1 MAMSREAAETFGL
14 QVLAWLAGNGE
25 LMPVFMG
32 ATGVGV
38 DEVRDRAGDAA
49 FLASVLDFLLMDDAW
64 IIQACDALS
73 VPYETPRAA
82 RAMLPGGRE
91 VHWT

>member
-1 MAMSREAAETFGL
+1 MAISREAAETLGL
-14 QVLAWLAGNGE
+14 QVLAWLAGHE
-25 LMPVFMG
+25 TLMPVFLG
-32 ATGVGV
+32 ATGVSV
-38 DEVRDRAGDAA
+38 DEVRERAGDPA

-64 IIQACDALS
+64 VIEACDALS

-82 RAMLPGGRE
+82 RAMWPGGRE